1 MMPIFNPFSLKL
13 YSYNSLI
20 FVSLWDTEFTS
31 HCCNVFLQLVDNIP
45 IMEIDIVWC
54 YFLLRDLKCLS
65 DAGVRLQKARKGLE
79 RAHGK
84 DLSRVRLLQSGQSPE
99 LAL

>member
-1 MMPIFNPFSLKL
+1 MLCDPKIL
-13 YSYNSLI
+13 
-20 FVSLWDTEFTS
+20 E
-31 HCCNVFLQLVDNIP
+31 LVDNIP

-54 YFLLRDLKCLS
+54 YFLLQDVKCLA
-65 DAGVRLQKARKGLE
+65 DAGFRLEKARKGLE

-84 DLSRVRLLQSGQSPE
+84 DLSRVRLLQAGLCPE